1 VEYFTQ
7 QADSIMVAW
16 KTTLNKYNE
25 LRQKMTIVVPEL
37 GPSFGKEG
45 QQMEEEAT
53 RVEVK

>member
-1 VEYFTQ
+1 
-7 QADSIMVAW
+7 
-16 KTTLNKYNE
+16 
-25 LRQKMTIVVPEL
+25 MTIVVPEL